1 MPGIVAFPSVVE
13 DAVEEFGWLFAN
25 TPARWHLAEYLT
37 GLMVA
42 DRKNVSAINAEFA
55 DTTDQSCLNRWMTQV
70 PGDAEQLN
78 EHRLAWLQGHPS
90 TRYSARGVIAID
102 HTLVDHHGERIEDVG
117 WFWDHADQRYLIA
130 HDYVIANYVCTS
142 GKHYP
147 LEFRRFRKRG
157 AVAEGEAAAPFRSHT
172 QLFQELVDWVVAH
185 RIPGAFAFDSYFT
198 SASSLNHLQGHDR
211 GYVGDLKSHRKVAF
225 QGRQMKAGDVAAEI
239 PPEDRKRIVR
249 GDRKQWYFTK
259 TVRLPGVDHPVR
271 LAILWDRKNGR
282 KPVKFLVTNR
292 IHWEI
297 TRLLNVYRQ
306 RWTGHGDLPP
316 GRQATFGAGGLS
328 GAHRRGPDPAPLP
341 GDAGAQFAHGP
352 DAAGPCECVGSY
364 GADDHRRSLSSRIAR
379 DAQQDPHVGG
389 PGFRT
394 WPSSDGG
401 PGCLIPRPSGP

>member
-1 MPGIVAFPSVVE
+1 MPGIIAFPTVVE
-13 DAVEEFGWLFAN
+13 EAVGEFGWLFAN
-25 TPARWHLAEYLT
+25 TPERWHLAEYLT

-55 DTTDQSCLNRWMTQV
+55 DTTDQSCLNRWITQV
-70 PGDAEQLN
+70 PWDAEQLN

-90 TRYSARGVIAID
+90 TRYSARGVIAVD
-102 HTLVDHHGERIEDVG
+102 NTLVDHHGEMIEDVG
-117 WFWDHADQRYLIA
+117 WFWDHADRRYLIA

-147 LEFRRFRKRG
+147 LEFRRFRKRD
-157 AVAEGEAAAPFRSHT
+157 AVAEGQAAAPFRSHT

-185 RIPGAFAFDSYFT
+185 QIPGEFAFDSYFT
-198 SASSLNHLQGHDR
+198 SASSLNHLQGQGR
-211 GYVGDLKSHRKVAF
+211 GYVGDLKSNRKVRF
-225 QGRQMKAGDVAAEI
+225 QGSEMSAAALATGI

-271 LAILWDRKNGR
+271 LAILWDRKNGK

-306 RWTGHGDLPP
+306 RWTGTETFHRDGKQHLGLGDCQLRTGEGQTRHLYLVMLAHSLLMAQMQP
-316 GRQATFGAGGLS
+316 GRASDWAHAVLTTIGEACRAVSRETLSKTLTWAIEQATTQAWT
-328 GAHRRGPDPAPLP
+328 R
-341 GDAGAQFAHGP
+341 Q
-352 DAAGPCECVGSY
+352 
-364 GADDHRRSLSSRIAR
+364 RIVTYLQLA
-379 DAQQDPHVGG
+379 
-389 PGFRT
+389 
-394 WPSSDGG
+394 
-401 PGCLIPRPSGP
+401 